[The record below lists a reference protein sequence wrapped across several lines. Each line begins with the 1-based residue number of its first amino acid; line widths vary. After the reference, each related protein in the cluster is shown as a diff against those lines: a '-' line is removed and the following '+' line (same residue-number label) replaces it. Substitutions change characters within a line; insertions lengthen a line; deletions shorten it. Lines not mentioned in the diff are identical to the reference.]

1 LLYWNVI
8 LTDSTNSLLTS
19 IIFLIIFSML
29 IFRKKLIKKI
39 SFYFLGIALILF
51 LYYIGFFDGVLRF
64 IHEDDLT
71 EFIVRHEIWQAGF
84 NTFIDNPLFGVG
96 IGKSEHI
103 LSSSGLEVNQFHN

>member
-1 LLYWNVI
+1 LPVFLLLYWNVI

-51 LYYIGFFDGVLRF
+51 LYYKGFFVGVLSF
-64 IHEDDLT
+64 IQVDDLK
-71 EFIVRHEIWQAGF
+71 EFSGSPEIWKAVLNIF
-84 NTFIDNPLFGVG
+84 MINL
-96 IGKSEHI
+96 
-103 LSSSGLEVNQFHN
+103 LLGLVLGMREKFFFSF